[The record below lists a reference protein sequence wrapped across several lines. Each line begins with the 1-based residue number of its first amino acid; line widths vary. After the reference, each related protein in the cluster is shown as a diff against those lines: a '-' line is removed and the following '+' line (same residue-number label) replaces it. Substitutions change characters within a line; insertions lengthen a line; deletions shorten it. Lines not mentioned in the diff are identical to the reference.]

1 LSNPSTA
8 SQPRAIVSI
17 FKKGPKA
24 LTKGVLAPPITTAR
38 RVFLLETRL
47 VVLVALV
54 VFFFD
59 VVMRNSLF
67 FLGVIHP

>member
-1 LSNPSTA
+1 
-8 SQPRAIVSI
+8 
-17 FKKGPKA
+17 
-24 LTKGVLAPPITTAR
+24 
-38 RVFLLETRL
+38 L